1 MYTYFSSSTTT
12 TEDNAP
18 LLSSTQSVNYSSI
31 HRQSIDYANSISAL
45 SAIDDGFLYEQD
57 NESIRRRQRR
67 SSATSSI
74 LQHKIALAH
83 NHPASST
90 SNNTLGNSIFSR
102 SFWQSVFDR
111 YSTSVYLENKG
122 SVARDHLANER
133 TYLAWLRTSL
143 STISVGIGITQL
155 FRLERTMTHNPPSKQ
170 MSLLDGQM
178 IGLLFIFISM
188 VFLVFAFIRYFHAQA
203 AMIKGFFPASRSTVA
218 MASCLLLFTM
228 TLMLI
233 SVSNR

>member
-18 LLSSTQSVNYSSI
+18 LLSSTQSINYSSI

-74 LQHKIALAH
+74 LQHKIAFAN
-83 NHPASST
+83 NHHASSST
-90 SNNTLGNSIFSR
+90 QGNSIFSR

-155 FRLERTMTHNPPSKQ
+155 FRLERTMTHNPPSKH

-188 VFLVFAFIRYFHAQA
+188 AFLVFAFIRYFHAQA

>member
-1 MYTYFSSSTTT
+1 M
-12 TEDNAP
+12 A
-18 LLSSTQSVNYSSI
+18 
-31 HRQSIDYANSISAL
+31 A
-45 SAIDDGFLYEQD
+45 
-57 NESIRRRQRR
+57 
-67 SSATSSI
+67 
-74 LQHKIALAH
+74 
-83 NHPASST
+83 
-90 SNNTLGNSIFSR
+90 
-102 SFWQSVFDR
+102 
-111 YSTSVYLENKG
+111 
-122 SVARDHLANER
+122 
-133 TYLAWLRTSL
+133 
-143 STISVGIGITQL
+143 
-155 FRLERTMTHNPPSKQ
+155 TMTHNPPSKQ